1 MQAKAWTSMPYL
13 LFVSALASAP
23 SNAAPVASQA
33 PVDPAFLEFLALVIE
48 EDQELVDLMDME
60 NMPVLGTQED
70 PATGVPV
77 SAQGELTDE

>member
-1 MQAKAWTSMPYL
+1 MPAKVWTRIPYL
-13 LFVSALASAP
+13 MIASALMSAP
-23 SNAAPVASQA
+23 SHAAPAASEA
-33 PVDPAFLEFLALVIE
+33 SVDPAFLEFLALIVE

-60 NMPVLGTQED
+60 NMPVLGVQED

>member
-1 MQAKAWTSMPYL
+1 MQAKAWTRLPYL
-13 LFVSALASAP
+13 MIASVLMSAP
-23 SNAAPVASQA
+23 SNAAPATSEAS
-33 PVDPAFLEFLALVIE
+33 VDPAFLEFLALIVE

-60 NMPVLGTQED
+60 NMPVLGAQED